1 MNLAGPM
8 LPHLTCQLIWSHHK
22 LSYNHYSDLKWLVRP
37 ISNPLVLKNGKQISR
52 ETGDMTFMLRKVKQA
67 VGLLPQPHM
76 EYKAWQRRK
85 LWTRPVVNI
94 LPSNLWGDESGCSKK
109 NKQTI

>member
-37 ISNPLVLKNGKQISR
+37 ISNPLVLKNGKQISP
-52 ETGDMTFMLRKVKQA
+52 EPGDMPFMLRKVKQA

-94 LPSNLWGDESGCSKK
+94 LPSNLWDDESGCPKK